1 MSSNK
6 RRTGDPDKGG
16 SQDAERLEL
25 EAFADALD
33 DSVRDAARN
42 VAGASALDPDLWERI
57 HAEARP
63 RGRRGKSHPHAAG
76 SRLRDG
82 GFVRAVSSPERPPGV
97 SPISPSQWRR
107 GIVAF
112 TLVAL
117 IGCVVFF
124 LPDEPPEPQFGAVVR
139 DAPVIATPAA
149 VEVVGCPVEP
159 LTHDEVLSIVVNME
173 QWPGN
178 SGSYSLFASPPPYDR
193 VYPHTETWLPDENG
207 YVRIGDRNFN
217 NTQVRQPNMMEFR
230 ELEAT
235 VNLYMN
241 CQEEGTNF
249 QIWALESQHEVQ
261 RQILDPLLQE
271 IVPEGTTWTAYL
283 PEITE
288 TMIIDEIDRLGPLP
302 RSESM
307 VPQGS
312 TYMSFGYEGYEI
324 EANPRIDDAYV
335 SDERDGGLPEYA
347 WVGTQ
352 MLHVESD
359 TVVSIRGGA
368 LAPAEGDFNSEEH
381 FMTPGVMILRYDAD
395 RGVWLVE
402 WMVPQI

>member
-25 EAFADALD
+25 EVFVDALD

-63 RGRRGKSHPHAAG
+63 RRWRGKSPPQAVG

-82 GFVRAVSSPERPPGV
+82 GFVRVVSSLERPPGA

-107 GIVAF
+107 GIAAF
-112 TLVAL
+112 TLVTL

-124 LPDEPPEPQFGAVVR
+124 LPDEPPEPQFGAVVL

-159 LTHDEVLSIVVNME
+159 LTSDEVLSIVVNME
-173 QWPGN
+173 QWPRN
-178 SGSYSLFASPPPYDR
+178 SGSYSLFASPPPYGEA
-193 VYPHTETWLPDENG
+193 YPHAETWLPDASG
-207 YVRIGDRNFN
+207 YVRIGDRNLHD
-217 NTQVRQPNMMEFR
+217 TQVRQPNMMEFR

-249 QIWALESQHEVQ
+249 QIWALESQYEVQ
-261 RQILDPLLQE
+261 RQVLENLVQE
-271 IVPEGTTWTAYL
+271 ILPEGTNETAFL
-283 PEITE
+283 PAEITE
-288 TMIIDEIDRLGPLP
+288 TMIIDEIERLGPLS
-302 RSESM
+302 RSE
-307 VPQGS
+307 P
-312 TYMSFGYEGYEI
+312 TYMSFGYEGYET
-324 EANPRIDDAYV
+324 EANPRIEDAYV
-335 SDERDGGLPEYA
+335 SDEGDGGPPEYA

-352 MLHVESD
+352 MVHVESD

-368 LAPAEGDFNSEEH
+368 LAPAEGDFNAEDHHS
-381 FMTPGVMILRYDAD
+381 TPGVMILRYDAD
-395 RGVWLVE
+395 QGAWLVE